1 MIKIII
7 KISENVKS
15 EDKDILE
22 AVVMALTYILTHLGE
37 SPLPGFVQKLL
48 KEVSSSTKSE
58 VLQRLGNSISWSQAN
73 FTEISNPQL
82 VPYVVQG
89 AKNGN
94 MAVKVSLK
102 FYLKDVCRI
111 DFPEKQYLQTNKF
124 EQLI

>member
-15 EDKDILE
+15 EDRDILE

-102 FYLKDVCRI
+102 FYLKGRI
-111 DFPEKQYLQTNKF
+111 EFSEKHYLQTNRF